1 MKILVVT
8 QYFWPENFK
17 VNGLVEEWCRR
28 GHEVIVLT
36 GVPNYP
42 KGQIFQSYLNHPS
55 AYNEYKG
62 AKIIR
67 VPICARGQGSLRLIL
82 NYLSFVL
89 SAIVFGP
96 FYLRKNSVDVIFV
109 FEPSPVTVG
118 FPAVFLSKMKK
129 APVIFWVL
137 DLWPETLMAISNF
150 RSRYLISLVGK
161 MVAFIYNQCTL
172 VLGQSRGF
180 LDGISKYC
188 RDKSKIHYFPTWSED
203 FSVDSG
209 VSLASEIPRL
219 NNGFTIL
226 FTGNIGEAQ
235 DMSNVLGAAELLKDY
250 PFIRWVIVGN
260 GRRFDWL
267 KFQVIERGL
276 QGKVLLPGSFPPD
289 RMPSF
294 YAHADALLVSLKDDP
309 VFSLTIPGKVST
321 YLMTGI
327 PLLGMLDGEG
337 AVIIRDANAGFVSKA
352 GCASSLSKSVLT
364 LASMSS
370 EDRKQLGL
378 NGKAYAQREF
388 SRSHLMDQMEKLLVK
403 AVKISKNQSMNI
415 RK

>member
-17 VNGLVEEWCRR
+17 INDLVEEWGRR

-36 GVPNYP
+36 GAPNYP
-42 KGQIFQSYLNHPS
+42 RGQVFQCYLNHPS

-62 AKIIR
+62 AKIVR

-82 NYLSFVL
+82 NYFSFVL
-89 SAIVFGP
+89 SASVFGL
-96 FYLRKNSVDVIFV
+96 FYLRKHSFDVIFV

-118 FPAVFLSKMKK
+118 LPAVFLSKMKK
-129 APVIFWVL
+129 VPVIFWVL
-137 DLWPETLMAISNF
+137 DLWPETLMAISHF
-150 RSRYLISLVGK
+150 RSRYLINWVGK
-161 MVAFIYNQCTL
+161 MVTFIYNHCTL

-203 FSVDSG
+203 FSVDNG
-209 VSLASEIPRL
+209 VSLATEIPRL
-219 NNGFTIL
+219 NNGFTIM

-235 DMSNVLGAAELLKDY
+235 DMPNVLGAAELLKDY
-250 PFIRWVIVGN
+250 HFIRWVIVGN

-267 KFQVIERGL
+267 KLQVIKRGL
-276 QGKVLLPGSFPPD
+276 QEKVLLPGSFPLD

-337 AVIIRDANAGFVSKA
+337 AVIIRDAKAGFVSKA
-352 GCASSLSKSVLT
+352 GCASSLAKSVLS

-370 EDRKQLGL
+370 GDRKQLGL

-388 SRSHLMDQMEKLLVK
+388 SRSNLMNQMEKLLVK
-403 AVKISKNQSMNI
+403 AVKISKTNP
-415 RK
+415 